1 MSTDNNTTKNRKT
14 NNTRTGYF
22 ITIELMTPK
31 GVKDKCFT
39 TVKDW
44 EAVQYFV
51 SRIKAEFTIIE
62 LNISKLGVKE

>member
-1 MSTDNNTTKNRKT
+1 MSNDNNTTKNRKT

-22 ITIELMTPK
+22 ITIELMTPR

-44 EAVQYFV
+44 EAVQSFI
-51 SRIKAEFTIIE
+51 SRIRSEFTI
-62 LNISKLGVKE
+62 LNLSVSKMGVKQ